1 MIYRSFAVLAAAAV
15 LSSCVKDEL
24 SNTPHPET
32 GAVVL
37 SADFTERSQA
47 ADVPADYMVSHVCC
61 ARAESCTM
69 PQSGE
74 KCLPWL
80 FNPGTHELQ
89 AWTSCAGMDVADG
102 TAAVEETAPGMV
114 DSMPGYL
121 FTGTCGFEAV
131 KDDTV
136 RVVLTMRQRTRDVRF
151 ILTVTEGNPELISSV
166 TGTLSGIAG
175 AFSIAEQKI
184 AGNPV
189 SAGLAFTRSG
199 DELVAAARLLG
210 TAGSSQTLTLEI
222 RFTDRDDVHVVEVD
236 LTGAMSGFNSDMT
249 SAREIRGEVETPIGM
264 DVTAGIIGWKDV
276 AGEAE
281 DAAM

>member
-1 MIYRSFAVLAAAAV
+1 MIYRSFALLAAAAV
-15 LSSCVKDEL
+15 LSSCVKDVL
-24 SNTPHPET
+24 SNTPHPES

-37 SADFTERSQA
+37 SSDFTERSQA
-47 ADVPADYMVSHVCC
+47 SDVPADYMVSHMCC
-61 ARAESCTM
+61 GREESCTM

-74 KCLPWL
+74 GCLPWL
-80 FNPGTHELQ
+80 FNPGSHELH
-89 AWTSCAGMDVADG
+89 AWTSCAGMDVENG
-102 TAAVEETAPGMV
+102 TVAVEETAPGMV
-114 DSMPGYL
+114 DPMPGYL
-121 FTGTCGFEAV
+121 FAGACGFEAV

-136 RVVLTMRQRTRDVRF
+136 HVVLPMLQRTRDIRF

-166 TGTLSGIAG
+166 AGTLSGIAG

-189 SAGLAFTRSG
+189 STSLAFTRSG
-199 DELVAAARLLG
+199 AELVAAARLLG
-210 TAGSSQTLTLEI
+210 TAGSSQTLTLEV
-222 RFTDRDDVHVVEVD
+222 RFIDRADVHVVEVD

-249 SAREIRGEVETPIGM
+249 AVREIRGEVETPIGM

-281 DAAM
+281 DAM